1 MTVAGISAATNDIHS
16 KESFYV
22 RASACRL
29 MPSALMTLRIVSDTV
44 LVSAV
49 SAWEMTV
56 KMSLGKLRFDGGI
69 ADAVEA
75 CGFERLDMR
84 FEHAEAVRS
93 LPSHHS
99 DPFDRLL
106 IAQAIV
112 EGATFVTHDRA
123 IANYLIPT
131 LWI

>member
-1 MTVAGISAATNDIHS
+1 VRLLLDTHAFLWWWAGDRKISG
-16 KESFYV
+16 KV
-22 RASACRL
+22 RSAIG
-29 MPSALMTLRIVSDTV
+29 SADTV

-49 SAWEMTV
+49 SAWEMTI

-75 CGFERLDMR
+75 CGFDRLDMR

-93 LPSHHS
+93 LPSLHS

-106 IAQAIV
+106 LAQTIV

-123 IANYLIPT
+123 LASYLVPT
-131 LWI
+131 LWL

>member
-1 MTVAGISAATNDIHS
+1 LRLLLDTHAFLWWWAGDRKLGAKVRSTIGSAN
-16 KESFYV
+16 
-22 RASACRL
+22 
-29 MPSALMTLRIVSDTV
+29 TV

-49 SAWEMTV
+49 SAWERTI
-56 KMSLGKLRFDGGI
+56 KMSLGTLRFDGGI
-69 ADAVEA
+69 GDAVEA
-75 CGFERLDMR
+75 CGFERLHIR

-106 IAQAIV
+106 IAQVIV
-112 EGATFVTHDRA
+112 EGATFVTHDRG
-123 IANYLIPT
+123 IASYLIPT

>member
-1 MTVAGISAATNDIHS
+1 MRLLLDTHAFLWWWAGDRKIGAKVRSTIGSA
-16 KESFYV
+16 
-22 RASACRL
+22 
-29 MPSALMTLRIVSDTV
+29 DTV
-44 LVSAV
+44 LVSVV
-49 SAWEMTV
+49 SAWEMTI

-69 ADAVEA
+69 ADAVEV

-93 LPSHHS
+93 LPCHHS

-123 IANYLIPT
+123 IAKHLIAT

>member
-1 MTVAGISAATNDIHS
+1 MRLLLDTHAFLWWWAGDRKIGAKVRSTIGSANTV
-16 KESFYV
+16 F
-22 RASACRL
+22 
-29 MPSALMTLRIVSDTV
+29 
-44 LVSAV
+44 VSAV
-49 SAWEMTV
+49 SAWEMTI

-84 FEHAEAVRS
+84 FEHADAVRS

-106 IAQAIV
+106 IAQVIV

-123 IANYLIPT
+123 LASYLVPT

>member
-1 MTVAGISAATNDIHS
+1 MRLLLDTHAFLWWWAGDRKIGAKIRSTIGGAN
-16 KESFYV
+16 
-22 RASACRL
+22 
-29 MPSALMTLRIVSDTV
+29 TV

-49 SAWEMTV
+49 SAWEMTI

-93 LPSHHS
+93 LPSHHG
-99 DPFDRLL
+99 DPFNRLL
-106 IAQAIV
+106 IAQVIV

-123 IANYLIPT
+123 TAKYLIPT

>member
-1 MTVAGISAATNDIHS
+1 MRLLLDTHAFLWWWVGDRRIGAKARSAIG
-16 KESFYV
+16 
-22 RASACRL
+22 SA
-29 MPSALMTLRIVSDTV
+29 DTV

-49 SAWEMTV
+49 SVWEMTI
-56 KMSLGKLRFDGGI
+56 KMALGKLRFEGGI

-93 LPSHHS
+93 LPAHHT
-99 DPFDRLL
+99 DPFDRML
-106 IAQAIV
+106 IAQVIV

-123 IANYLIPT
+123 LASYLIPP
-131 LWI
+131 

>member
-1 MTVAGISAATNDIHS
+1 LRLLLDTHAFLWWWAGDRKIGAKVRSTIGSANTV
-16 KESFYV
+16 F
-22 RASACRL
+22 
-29 MPSALMTLRIVSDTV
+29 
-44 LVSAV
+44 VSAV
-49 SAWEMTV
+49 SAWEMTI

-84 FEHAEAVRS
+84 FEHADAVRS

-106 IAQAIV
+106 IAQVIV

-123 IANYLIPT
+123 LASYLVPT

>member
-1 MTVAGISAATNDIHS
+1 MRLLLDTHAFLWWWAGDRRIGAKVRSTIGSA
-16 KESFYV
+16 
-22 RASACRL
+22 
-29 MPSALMTLRIVSDTV
+29 DTV
-44 LVSAV
+44 LVGAV
-49 SAWEMTV
+49 SAWEMTI

-75 CGFERLDMR
+75 CGFERLDLR

>member
-1 MTVAGISAATNDIHS
+1 MRLLLDTHAFLWWWAGDRRIGAKVRSTIGSAN
-16 KESFYV
+16 
-22 RASACRL
+22 
-29 MPSALMTLRIVSDTV
+29 TV

-49 SAWEMTV
+49 SAWEMTI
-56 KMSLGKLRFDGGI
+56 KMSLGKLRFDGGV

-75 CGFERLDMR
+75 CGFERLDLR

-99 DPFDRLL
+99 DPFDRML
-106 IAQAIV
+106 IAQTIV

-123 IANYLIPT
+123 IASYLIST

>member
-1 MTVAGISAATNDIHS
+1 LRLLLDTHAFLWWWAGDRKLGAKIRATIGSA
-16 KESFYV
+16 
-22 RASACRL
+22 
-29 MPSALMTLRIVSDTV
+29 DTV

-49 SAWEMTV
+49 SAWEMTI

-106 IAQAIV
+106 IAQVIV

-123 IANYLIPT
+123 LASYLIPT
-131 LWI
+131 LWL

>member
-1 MTVAGISAATNDIHS
+1 MTRRGP
-16 KESFYV
+16 KRR
-22 RASACRL
+22 RASGL
-29 MPSALMTLRIVSDTV
+29 PSEAPKPCPARSPPSESGNEGADTV

-49 SAWEMTV
+49 SAWEMTI

-106 IAQAIV
+106 IAQVIG

>member
-1 MTVAGISAATNDIHS
+1 LRLLLDTHAFLWWWAGDHKIGA
-16 KESFYV
+16 KV
-22 RASACRL
+22 RATIGSA
-29 MPSALMTLRIVSDTV
+29 DTV

-49 SAWEMTV
+49 SAWEMTI

-69 ADAVEA
+69 GDAVEA

-106 IAQAIV
+106 IAQVIV

>member
-1 MTVAGISAATNDIHS
+1 VRLILDTHVFLWWWAGDRKLGTKIRSTIGGA
-16 KESFYV
+16 
-22 RASACRL
+22 
-29 MPSALMTLRIVSDTV
+29 DTV

-69 ADAVEA
+69 SDAVEA

-93 LPSHHS
+93 LPPHHS

-123 IANYLIPT
+123 LAGYLIPT

>member
-1 MTVAGISAATNDIHS
+1 MRLLLDTHAFLWWWAGDRKLGAKIRSTIGGA
-16 KESFYV
+16 
-22 RASACRL
+22 
-29 MPSALMTLRIVSDTV
+29 DTV

-49 SAWEMTV
+49 SAWEMTI
-56 KMSLGKLRFDGGI
+56 KMSLGKLRFEGGI
-69 ADAVEA
+69 GDAVEA

-106 IAQAIV
+106 IAQVIV

-123 IANYLIPT
+123 SASYLIPT

>member
-1 MTVAGISAATNDIHS
+1 MRLLLDTHAFLWWWAGDRKIGAKVRSTIGSA
-16 KESFYV
+16 
-22 RASACRL
+22 
-29 MPSALMTLRIVSDTV
+29 DTV

-49 SAWEMTV
+49 SAWEMTIR
-56 KMSLGKLRFDGGI
+56 MSLGKLRFDGGI

-75 CGFERLDMR
+75 CGFERLEMK

-106 IAQAIV
+106 IAQVIV

-123 IANYLIPT
+123 TAKYLIPT

>member
-1 MTVAGISAATNDIHS
+1 MRLLLDTHAFLWWWAGNRKIGAKVRSTIGSA
-16 KESFYV
+16 
-22 RASACRL
+22 
-29 MPSALMTLRIVSDTV
+29 DTV

-49 SAWEMTV
+49 SAWEMTI

-69 ADAVEA
+69 GDAVEA

-106 IAQAIV
+106 IAQVIV

-123 IANYLIPT
+123 IASYLIPT

>member
-1 MTVAGISAATNDIHS
+1 LRLLLDTHAFLWWWAGDRKIGAKVRSTIGSA
-16 KESFYV
+16 
-22 RASACRL
+22 
-29 MPSALMTLRIVSDTV
+29 DTV

-49 SAWEMTV
+49 SAWEMTI

-84 FEHAEAVRS
+84 FEHVEAVRS

-106 IAQAIV
+106 IAQVIV
-112 EGATFVTHDRA
+112 EGATFVTHDRV

>member
-1 MTVAGISAATNDIHS
+1 LPLLLDTYVFLWWWAGDRKIGAKARSTIGSA
-16 KESFYV
+16 
-22 RASACRL
+22 
-29 MPSALMTLRIVSDTV
+29 DTV
-44 LVSAV
+44 LVSAA
-49 SAWEMTV
+49 SAWEMTI
-56 KMSLGKLRFDGGI
+56 KMFLGKLRFDGGI

-106 IAQAIV
+106 IAQVIV
-112 EGATFVTHDRA
+112 EGATFVTHDRT
-123 IANYLIPT
+123 IVNYRIPT

>member
-1 MTVAGISAATNDIHS
+1 MRLLLDTHAFLWWWGGDRKIGAKVRSTIS
-16 KESFYV
+16 
-22 RASACRL
+22 RA
-29 MPSALMTLRIVSDTV
+29 DTV

-49 SAWEMTV
+49 SAWEMTI

>member
-1 MTVAGISAATNDIHS
+1 MRLLLDTHAFLWWWAGNRKIGAKVSSTIGSA
-16 KESFYV
+16 
-22 RASACRL
+22 
-29 MPSALMTLRIVSDTV
+29 DTV

-49 SAWEMTV
+49 SAWEMTI

-69 ADAVEA
+69 GDAVEA

-106 IAQAIV
+106 IAQVIV

>member
-1 MTVAGISAATNDIHS
+1 MRLLLDTHAFLWWWAGDRKIGAKIRSTIGGAN
-16 KESFYV
+16 
-22 RASACRL
+22 
-29 MPSALMTLRIVSDTV
+29 TV

-49 SAWEMTV
+49 SAWEMTI

-106 IAQAIV
+106 IAQVIV
-112 EGATFVTHDRA
+112 EGATFVTHDRS

>member
-1 MTVAGISAATNDIHS
+1 LRLLLDTHAFLWWWAGDRKIVAKVRSTIGSA
-16 KESFYV
+16 
-22 RASACRL
+22 
-29 MPSALMTLRIVSDTV
+29 DTV
-44 LVSAV
+44 LVSVV
-49 SAWEMTV
+49 SAWEMTI

-75 CGFERLDMR
+75 CGFERLDLR

-93 LPSHHS
+93 LPSYHS

-106 IAQAIV
+106 IAQVIV
-112 EGATFVTHDRA
+112 EGATFVTHDRS
-123 IANYLIPT
+123 IASYFIPT

>member
-1 MTVAGISAATNDIHS
+1 LRLLLDTHTFLWWWAGDRRIGAKARSTIDSA
-16 KESFYV
+16 
-22 RASACRL
+22 
-29 MPSALMTLRIVSDTV
+29 DTV

-49 SAWEMTV
+49 SVWEMII
-56 KMSLGKLRFDGGI
+56 KMSLGKLRFEGGF

-84 FEHAEAVRS
+84 FDHAEAVRS
-93 LPSHHS
+93 LPSHHG

-112 EGATFVTHDRA
+112 EGATFVTHDHA
-123 IANYLIPT
+123 LASYLIPT

>member
-1 MTVAGISAATNDIHS
+1 MRLLLDTHAFLWWWVGDRRIGA
-16 KESFYV
+16 KV
-22 RASACRL
+22 RATISSAN
-29 MPSALMTLRIVSDTV
+29 TV

-49 SAWEMTV
+49 SAWEMTI

-75 CGFERLDMR
+75 CGFERLDLR

-106 IAQAIV
+106 IAQVIV

-123 IANYLIPT
+123 VASYLIPT

>member
-1 MTVAGISAATNDIHS
+1 MRLLLDTHAFLWWWGGHRKIGAKVRSTIS
-16 KESFYV
+16 
-22 RASACRL
+22 RA
-29 MPSALMTLRIVSDTV
+29 DTV

-49 SAWEMTV
+49 SAWEMTI

-75 CGFERLDMR
+75 CGFERLDLR

-106 IAQAIV
+106 IAQVIV
-112 EGATFVTHDRA
+112 DGATFVTHDRA
-123 IANYLIPT
+123 IASYLIPT

>member
-1 MTVAGISAATNDIHS
+1 LRLLLDTHAFLWWWAGDRRIRA
-16 KESFYV
+16 KV
-22 RASACRL
+22 RATIGSAN
-29 MPSALMTLRIVSDTV
+29 TV

-49 SAWEMTV
+49 SAWEMTI
-56 KMSLGKLRFDGGI
+56 KMSLGKLRFEGGI

-112 EGATFVTHDRA
+112 EGATFVTHDRT